1 MDKFTVNLKSP
12 TGEKCLTTR
21 KIKEK
26 KKKQRPSYSGKNAPQ
41 PPHANPPWIKY
52 TNHFYNAFSTIK
64 GMAKI

>member
-1 MDKFTVNLKSP
+1 MSKIMDEFTVNLKSP

-41 PPHANPPWIKY
+41 LPPPHANPPWINIL
-52 TNHFYNAFSTIK
+52 TTFT
-64 GMAKI
+64 MLLVQ